1 MKKLMELKDVI
12 IEKQETI
19 LLNKISLPFYEG
31 LSTFICGTS
40 ASGKTTLLKTIKGVM
55 KYKGH
60 ITKYDKVEV
69 VLEEENHKEVVEEL
83 EYESLTETQ
92 KKIVD
97 KWIKKSLLEKK
108 KNEVTEEEWAL
119 IALTKAFIQEPKLL
133 VIDSIFDV
141 LSEKN
146 RKKLFSYAKRK
157 SITLVCVSTNIEL
170 ALDFDYMIVLDKG
183 SIAIEGKTLQVLEQ
197 EKVLKRLGIGLPFY
211 VDLSIQLK
219 LYGLVQEVYLTK
231 EDLRGALWK

>member
-1 MKKLMELKDVI
+1 MKKLMEVKDVT
-12 IEKQETI
+12 IEKQQAT
-19 LLNKISLPFYEG
+19 LLNKISLNFYEG

-40 ASGKTTLLKTIKGVM
+40 ASGKTTLLKSMKGVM

-69 VLEEENHKEVVEEL
+69 VLEKESHKEVVEEL
-83 EYESLTETQ
+83 EYESLMEMQ

-108 KNEVTEEEWAL
+108 KDEVTEEEWAL
-119 IALTKAFIQEPKLL
+119 VELTKAFLQEPKLL

-157 SITLVCVSTNIEL
+157 SITLVCVSTNTEF

-183 SIAIEGKTLQVLEQ
+183 SIAMEGKTLQVLEQ

-219 LYGLVQEVYLTK
+219 LYGLVQEIYLTK